1 MQLIKP
7 TVALFLVFNLVS
19 SMVIREKN
27 VTRFASYDDIEEIPP
42 SAPGRSVLRK
52 PVIPAQEPASNGRVS
67 YEEIPSSVM
76 ESEMMSNGSELV
88 KMESQKGVN
97 LIYDTT
103 HFMIHFMIKL

>member
-1 MQLIKP
+1 MQLLKP

-19 SMVIREKN
+19 SMVIRREN
-27 VTRFASYDDIEEIPP
+27 VTRFASYDDI
-42 SAPGRSVLRK
+42 
-52 PVIPAQEPASNGRVS
+52 VIPAQEPTSNGRVS
-67 YEEIPSSVM
+67 YDDIEEIPVM
-76 ESEMMSNGSELV
+76 GSEMMSNGSELV

>member
-1 MQLIKP
+1 MQLLKP

-27 VTRFASYDDIEEIPP
+27 VTRFASYDDI
-42 SAPGRSVLRK
+42 
-52 PVIPAQEPASNGRVS
+52 VIPAQKPTSNGRVS

-76 ESEMMSNGSELV
+76 GSEMMSNGSELV